1 MASSTNHGSLVVS
14 SSCQESDESLFL
26 GPQRLQKNIGVG
38 TYSPIRRPRIP
49 LFKGG
54 ESVKRVRLGRRLVNI
69 LQVAQRTNAL
79 HKYCK
84 VTWWRHG
91 VSPCRSAYFASPWW
105 LLTLT
110 SLGISPLGYWQKV
123 NPSPTQTKPYN
134 TLPPFEQ
141 RDSRSSYGA
150 VRAYSD
156 VLL

>member
-105 LLTLT
+105 LLTLDLVDVVEKQLYY
-110 SLGISPLGYWQKV
+110 SQSRDGIYRCEDLAR
-123 NPSPTQTKPYN
+123 
-134 TLPPFEQ
+134 LF
-141 RDSRSSYGA
+141 
-150 VRAYSD
+150 
-156 VLL
+156 L